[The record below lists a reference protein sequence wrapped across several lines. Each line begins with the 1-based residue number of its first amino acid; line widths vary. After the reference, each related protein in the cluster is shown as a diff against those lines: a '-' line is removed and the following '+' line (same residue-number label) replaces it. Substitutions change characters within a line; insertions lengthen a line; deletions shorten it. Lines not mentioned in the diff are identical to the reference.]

1 MKEVLTSILDRTT
14 TNAPVSRPLPTT
26 PSGPTAEVPAG
37 QALSTNAPAPAIP
50 QTGGTAGVT
59 SGPRMGI
66 LTASYKRRLAREE
79 AAYARGEI
87 KRTEMGYLPSEVAS
101 LAEQRALDA
110 ASLGLDGLDE
120 EEQADEKLVGVPQDL
135 RLAWEMGEQWLT
147 GTVPWLGERLM
158 AMETNTGIPG
168 GDLRAANGVAS
179 HGTTNQD
186 VDAMDVDADG
196 EADEDGEVLPDWEWQ
211 GAGQADR
218 SALGALLDD
227 CLAVGQ

>member
-1 MKEVLTSILDRTT
+1 MG
-14 TNAPVSRPLPTT
+14 VS
-26 PSGPTAEVPAG
+26 
-37 QALSTNAPAPAIP
+37 
-50 QTGGTAGVT
+50 
-59 SGPRMGI
+59 
-66 LTASYKRRLAREE
+66 TASYKRRLAREE

-87 KRTEMGYLPSEVAS
+87 KRTEMGYLPCEVAS
-101 LAEQRALDA
+101 MAEQRALDA

-120 EEQADEKLVGVPQDL
+120 EEQADEMLVGVPQDL

-147 GTVPWLGERLM
+147 GTAPWFGERLM
-158 AMETNTGIPG
+158 AMEAGTATPR
-168 GDLRAANGVAS
+168 GDMGTANGIEK

-186 VDAMDVDADG
+186 VDAMDMNADG
-196 EADEDGEVLPDWEWQ
+196 EADGEDEGTLPDWEWQ